1 MLPELKTLF
10 DSLKARKRNGEDM
23 TVSTNK
29 DVYNYKKLVE
39 ALTWMQADVPVTD
52 SYVVEKYKL
61 VFGDTL
67 SEKFQNFIREKLPQQ
82 ESPSSQDHAA
92 SQPSSDSFP
101 EQVCTLYQ

>member
-10 DSLKARKRNGEDM
+10 DSLKARKRNGEDT